1 VCKEK
6 GEKMDKKC
14 VSCKKR
20 GCPVKKIDKLERNLM
35 KWFKAEKL
43 SLPDGAL
50 LTEKCLDKLV
60 EKILSE
66 RKKDRDA
73 ITLLRMRRADRE
85 IKREID
91 EEIDDE
97 IDDEMSDEVH
107 RKFRKNGKENKE
119 RLWYIG

>member
-1 VCKEK
+1 MK
-6 GEKMDKKC
+6 KMDK
-14 VSCKKR
+14 
-20 GCPVKKIDKLERNLM
+20 LEKNLM
-35 KWFKAEKL
+35 TWFKAEKI

-60 EKILSE
+60 EKILIE

-73 ITLLRMRRADRE
+73 ITLLRMRKADRE

-91 EEIDDE
+91 EEV
-97 IDDEMSDEVH
+97 DDEMSDEEQ

-119 RLWYIG
+119 RLSYIG